1 MDSSIILR
9 EKEAGKNMIRVD
21 NVSKSYGDKRVLN
34 NVSCEFEDGKIYCIM
49 GESGVGKTTLI
60 RLIMGLEK
68 PDEGYISSS
77 KQFAAAFQEDRL
89 LEDRDAVDN
98 VMFVLKNGGSKSRE
112 QTEQYLSELLPE
124 DRLHIRVDS
133 LSGGM
138 RRRVAVARAMLSDRN
153 TIILDEPFTGLDDE
167 TKKTVINFI
176 KKWQNNRTVIV
187 VTHNL
192 EIVKVMKKRV
202 ITVKK
207 GTIVSDSKE
216 GGYDDEN

>member
-153 TIILDEPFTGLDDE
+153 TIILDEPFIGLDDE

-187 VTHNL
+187 VTHSYTDSEML
-192 EIVKVMKKRV
+192 GAGICMLTMGKAIVTM
-202 ITVKK
+202 
-207 GTIVSDSKE
+207 
-216 GGYDDEN
+216 

>member
-21 NVSKSYGDKRVLN
+21 NVSKSYGDKRVLS

-124 DRLHIRVDS
+124 DRLHIRVDY

-153 TIILDEPFTGLDDE
+153 TIILDEPFNGLDDE

-187 VTHNL
+187 VTHSYTDSEML
-192 EIVKVMKKRV
+192 GAGICMLTMGKAIVTM
-202 ITVKK
+202 
-207 GTIVSDSKE
+207 
-216 GGYDDEN
+216 

>member
-49 GESGVGKTTLI
+49 GESGVGKTTLL

-187 VTHNL
+187 VTHSYTDSEML
-192 EIVKVMKKRV
+192 GAGICMLTMGKAIVTM
-202 ITVKK
+202 
-207 GTIVSDSKE
+207 
-216 GGYDDEN
+216 

>member
-21 NVSKSYGDKRVLN
+21 NVSKSYGDKRVLS

-98 VMFVLKNGGSKSRE
+98 VMFVMKNGGSKMRE
-112 QTEQYLSELLPE
+112 RTEQYLSELLPE
-124 DRLHIRVDS
+124 DRLHIHVDS

-138 RRRVAVARAMLSDRN
+138 RRRVAVARAMLSDRS
-153 TIILDEPFTGLDDE
+153 TVILDEPFTGLDDE
-167 TKKTVINFI
+167 TKRNVIHFI

-187 VTHNL
+187 VTHSYTDSEML
-192 EIVKVMKKRV
+192 GAGICMLTMGKAIVTM
-202 ITVKK
+202 
-207 GTIVSDSKE
+207 
-216 GGYDDEN
+216 

>member
-1 MDSSIILR
+1 MDSSIILH
-9 EKEAGKNMIRVD
+9 EKEAGKNLIRVD

-153 TIILDEPFTGLDDE
+153 TIIGDEPFTGLNDE

-187 VTHNL
+187 VTHSYTDSEML
-192 EIVKVMKKRV
+192 GAGICMLTMGKAIVTM
-202 ITVKK
+202 
-207 GTIVSDSKE
+207 
-216 GGYDDEN
+216 

>member
-187 VTHNL
+187 VTHSYTDS
-192 EIVKVMKKRV
+192 EILGAGICMLTMGKA
-202 ITVKK
+202 
-207 GTIVSDSKE
+207 IVTM
-216 GGYDDEN
+216 

>member
-153 TIILDEPFTGLDDE
+153 TIILYEPFNGLDDE

-187 VTHNL
+187 VTHSYTDSEML
-192 EIVKVMKKRV
+192 GAGICMLTMGKAIVTM
-202 ITVKK
+202 
-207 GTIVSDSKE
+207 
-216 GGYDDEN
+216 

>member
-21 NVSKSYGDKRVLN
+21 NVSKSYGDKHVLS

-98 VMFVLKNGGSKSRE
+98 VMFVLMNGGSKSRE

-187 VTHNL
+187 VTHSYTDSEML
-192 EIVKVMKKRV
+192 GAGICMLTMGKAIVTM
-202 ITVKK
+202 
-207 GTIVSDSKE
+207 
-216 GGYDDEN
+216 

>member
-124 DRLHIRVDS
+124 DRLHSRVDS

-187 VTHNL
+187 VTHSYTDSEML
-192 EIVKVMKKRV
+192 GAGICMLTMGKAIVTM
-202 ITVKK
+202 
-207 GTIVSDSKE
+207 
-216 GGYDDEN
+216 

>member
-21 NVSKSYGDKRVLN
+21 NVSKSYGDKRVLS

-98 VMFVLKNGGSKSRE
+98 VMFVLKNGRSKSRE

-153 TIILDEPFTGLDDE
+153 TIILDEPFNGLDDE

-187 VTHNL
+187 VTHSYTDSEML
-192 EIVKVMKKRV
+192 GAGICMLTMGKAIVTM
-202 ITVKK
+202 
-207 GTIVSDSKE
+207 
-216 GGYDDEN
+216 

>member
-1 MDSSIILR
+1 MGKAVDSSIILR

-187 VTHNL
+187 VTHSYTDSEML
-192 EIVKVMKKRV
+192 GAGICMLTMGKAIVTM
-202 ITVKK
+202 
-207 GTIVSDSKE
+207 
-216 GGYDDEN
+216 

>member
-49 GESGVGKTTLI
+49 GESVVGKTTLI

-187 VTHNL
+187 VTHSYTDSEML
-192 EIVKVMKKRV
+192 GAGICMLTMGKAIVTM
-202 ITVKK
+202 
-207 GTIVSDSKE
+207 
-216 GGYDDEN
+216 

>member
-21 NVSKSYGDKRVLN
+21 NVSKSYGDKHVLS

-124 DRLHIRVDS
+124 DRLHIRVAS

-187 VTHNL
+187 VTHSYTDSEML
-192 EIVKVMKKRV
+192 GAGICMLTMGKAIVTM
-202 ITVKK
+202 
-207 GTIVSDSKE
+207 
-216 GGYDDEN
+216 

>member
-21 NVSKSYGDKRVLN
+21 NVSKSYGDKRVLS

-176 KKWQNNRTVIV
+176 KKDFIIV
-187 VTHNL
+187 YKF
-192 EIVKVMKKRV
+192 EKKMN
-202 ITVKK
+202 TLY
-207 GTIVSDSKE
+207 KE
-216 GGYDDEN
+216 MAE

>member
-138 RRRVAVARAMLSDRN
+138 RRRVAVARAMLSDRS

-187 VTHNL
+187 VTHSYTDSEML
-192 EIVKVMKKRV
+192 GAGICMLTMGKAIVTM
-202 ITVKK
+202 
-207 GTIVSDSKE
+207 
-216 GGYDDEN
+216 

>member
-21 NVSKSYGDKRVLN
+21 NVSKSYGDKRVLS

-138 RRRVAVARAMLSDRN
+138 RRRVAVARAMLSDRS

-167 TKKTVINFI
+167 TKRNVIHFI

-187 VTHNL
+187 VTHSYTDSEML
-192 EIVKVMKKRV
+192 GAGICMLTMGKAIVTM
-202 ITVKK
+202 
-207 GTIVSDSKE
+207 
-216 GGYDDEN
+216 

>member
-98 VMFVLKNGGSKSRE
+98 VMFVLRNGGSKSRE

-187 VTHNL
+187 VTHSYTDSEML
-192 EIVKVMKKRV
+192 GAGICMLTMGKAIVTM
-202 ITVKK
+202 
-207 GTIVSDSKE
+207 
-216 GGYDDEN
+216 

>member
-21 NVSKSYGDKRVLN
+21 NVSKSYGDKLVLN
-34 NVSCEFEDGKIYCIM
+34 DVSCEFEDGKIYCIM

-176 KKWQNNRTVIV
+176 KKWQTNRTLIV
-187 VTHNL
+187 VTHSYTDSEML
-192 EIVKVMKKRV
+192 GAGICMLTMGKAIVTM
-202 ITVKK
+202 
-207 GTIVSDSKE
+207 
-216 GGYDDEN
+216 

>member
-187 VTHNL
+187 VTHSYTDSEML
-192 EIVKVMKKRV
+192 GAGICMLTMGKAIVTM
-202 ITVKK
+202 
-207 GTIVSDSKE
+207 
-216 GGYDDEN
+216 

>member
-1 MDSSIILR
+1 MDISIILR

-187 VTHNL
+187 VTHSYTDSEML
-192 EIVKVMKKRV
+192 GAGICMLTMGKAIVTM
-202 ITVKK
+202 
-207 GTIVSDSKE
+207 
-216 GGYDDEN
+216 

>member
-21 NVSKSYGDKRVLN
+21 NDSKSYGDKRVLN

-153 TIILDEPFTGLDDE
+153 TIILDEPFNGLDDE

-187 VTHNL
+187 VTHSYTDSEML
-192 EIVKVMKKRV
+192 GAGICVLTMGKAIVTM
-202 ITVKK
+202 
-207 GTIVSDSKE
+207 
-216 GGYDDEN
+216 

>member
-21 NVSKSYGDKRVLN
+21 NVSKSYGDKHVLS

-187 VTHNL
+187 VTHSYTDSEML
-192 EIVKVMKKRV
+192 GADICMLTMGKAIVTM
-202 ITVKK
+202 
-207 GTIVSDSKE
+207 
-216 GGYDDEN
+216 

>member
-77 KQFAAAFQEDRL
+77 KQFAAVFQEDRL

-153 TIILDEPFTGLDDE
+153 TIILDEPFTGIDDE
-167 TKKTVINFI
+167 TKRNVIHFI

-187 VTHNL
+187 VTHSYTDSEML
-192 EIVKVMKKRV
+192 GAGICMLTMGKAIVTM
-202 ITVKK
+202 
-207 GTIVSDSKE
+207 
-216 GGYDDEN
+216 

>member
-21 NVSKSYGDKRVLN
+21 NVSKSYGDKRVLS

-153 TIILDEPFTGLDDE
+153 TIILDEPFNGLE

-187 VTHNL
+187 VTHSYTDSEML
-192 EIVKVMKKRV
+192 GAGICMLTMGKAIVTM
-202 ITVKK
+202 
-207 GTIVSDSKE
+207 
-216 GGYDDEN
+216 

>member
-21 NVSKSYGDKRVLN
+21 NVSKSYGDKLVLN
-34 NVSCEFEDGKIYCIM
+34 DVSCEFEDGKIYCIM

-187 VTHNL
+187 VTHSYTDSEML
-192 EIVKVMKKRV
+192 GAGICMLTMGKAIVTM
-202 ITVKK
+202 
-207 GTIVSDSKE
+207 
-216 GGYDDEN
+216 

>member
-34 NVSCEFEDGKIYCIM
+34 NVSCDFEDGKIYCIM

-187 VTHNL
+187 VTHSYTDSEML
-192 EIVKVMKKRV
+192 GAGICMLTMGKAIVTM
-202 ITVKK
+202 
-207 GTIVSDSKE
+207 
-216 GGYDDEN
+216 

>member
-21 NVSKSYGDKRVLN
+21 NVSKSYGDKHVLS

-98 VMFVLKNGGSKSRE
+98 VMFVMKNGGIKMRE
-112 QTEQYLSELLPE
+112 RTEQYLSELLPE

-138 RRRVAVARAMLSDRN
+138 RRRVAVARAMLSDRS

-167 TKKTVINFI
+167 TKRNVIHFI

-187 VTHNL
+187 VTHSYTDSEML
-192 EIVKVMKKRV
+192 GAGICMLTMGKAIVTM
-202 ITVKK
+202 
-207 GTIVSDSKE
+207 
-216 GGYDDEN
+216 

>member
-1 MDSSIILR
+1 MDSSIILH

-153 TIILDEPFTGLDDE
+153 TISLDEPFTGLDDE

-187 VTHNL
+187 VTHSYTDSEML
-192 EIVKVMKKRV
+192 GAGICMLTMGKAIVTM
-202 ITVKK
+202 
-207 GTIVSDSKE
+207 
-216 GGYDDEN
+216 

>member
-49 GESGVGKTTLI
+49 GESGVGRATLI

-187 VTHNL
+187 VTHSYTDSEML
-192 EIVKVMKKRV
+192 GAGICMLTMGKAIVTM
-202 ITVKK
+202 
-207 GTIVSDSKE
+207 
-216 GGYDDEN
+216 

>member
-98 VMFVLKNGGSKSRE
+98 VMFVLKNGRSKSRE

-153 TIILDEPFTGLDDE
+153 TIILDEPFNGLDDE

-187 VTHNL
+187 VTHSYTDSEML
-192 EIVKVMKKRV
+192 GAGICMLTMGKAIVTM
-202 ITVKK
+202 
-207 GTIVSDSKE
+207 
-216 GGYDDEN
+216 

>member
-1 MDSSIILR
+1 MGKAGDSSIILH

-187 VTHNL
+187 VTHSDTDSEML
-192 EIVKVMKKRV
+192 GAGICMLTMGKAIVTM
-202 ITVKK
+202 
-207 GTIVSDSKE
+207 
-216 GGYDDEN
+216 

>member
-1 MDSSIILR
+1 MDSSIILH

-98 VMFVLKNGGSKSRE
+98 VMFVMKNGGSKMRE
-112 QTEQYLSELLPE
+112 RTEQYLSELLPE
-124 DRLHIRVDS
+124 DRLHIHVDS

-138 RRRVAVARAMLSDRN
+138 RRRVAVARAMLSDRS
-153 TIILDEPFTGLDDE
+153 TVILDEPFTGIDDE
-167 TKKTVINFI
+167 TKRNVIHFI

-187 VTHNL
+187 VTHSYTDSEML
-192 EIVKVMKKRV
+192 GAGICMLTMGKAIVTM
-202 ITVKK
+202 
-207 GTIVSDSKE
+207 
-216 GGYDDEN
+216 

>member
-21 NVSKSYGDKRVLN
+21 NVSKSYGDKHVLS

-138 RRRVAVARAMLSDRN
+138 RRRVAVARAMLSDSN
-153 TIILDEPFTGLDDE
+153 TIILDEPFTGIDDE
-167 TKKTVINFI
+167 TKRNVIHFI

-187 VTHNL
+187 VTHSYTDSEML
-192 EIVKVMKKRV
+192 GAGICMLTMGKAIVTM
-202 ITVKK
+202 
-207 GTIVSDSKE
+207 
-216 GGYDDEN
+216 

>member
-1 MDSSIILR
+1 MGKAVDSSIILR

-21 NVSKSYGDKRVLN
+21 NVSKSYGDKHVLS

-138 RRRVAVARAMLSDRN
+138 RRRVAVARAMISDRN

-187 VTHNL
+187 VTHSYTDSEML
-192 EIVKVMKKRV
+192 GAGICMLTMGKAIVTM
-202 ITVKK
+202 
-207 GTIVSDSKE
+207 
-216 GGYDDEN
+216 

>member
-1 MDSSIILR
+1 MASSIILR

-187 VTHNL
+187 VTHSYTDSEML
-192 EIVKVMKKRV
+192 GAGICMLTMGKAIVTM
-202 ITVKK
+202 
-207 GTIVSDSKE
+207 
-216 GGYDDEN
+216 

>member
-124 DRLHIRVDS
+124 DRLHIRVDF

-187 VTHNL
+187 VTHSYTDSEML
-192 EIVKVMKKRV
+192 GAGICMLTMGKAIVTM
-202 ITVKK
+202 
-207 GTIVSDSKE
+207 
-216 GGYDDEN
+216 

>member
-21 NVSKSYGDKRVLN
+21 NVSKSYGDKHVLS

-153 TIILDEPFTGLDDE
+153 TIILDEPFNGLDDE

-187 VTHNL
+187 VTHSYTDSEML
-192 EIVKVMKKRV
+192 GAGICMLTMGKAIVTM
-202 ITVKK
+202 
-207 GTIVSDSKE
+207 
-216 GGYDDEN
+216 

>member
-89 LEDRDAVDN
+89 LEDRDALDN

-153 TIILDEPFTGLDDE
+153 TIILDEPFNGLDDE

-187 VTHNL
+187 VTHSYTDSEML
-192 EIVKVMKKRV
+192 GAGICMLTMGKAIVTM
-202 ITVKK
+202 
-207 GTIVSDSKE
+207 
-216 GGYDDEN
+216 

>member
-98 VMFVLKNGGSKSRE
+98 VMFVLMNGGSKSRE

-187 VTHNL
+187 VTHSYTDSEML
-192 EIVKVMKKRV
+192 GAGICMLTMGKAIVTM
-202 ITVKK
+202 
-207 GTIVSDSKE
+207 
-216 GGYDDEN
+216 